1 MHVATKKLLQHH
13 FSADDYADLQPLIQY
28 HFTGDSSGL
37 TDVYF
42 AKVINVGRTNMYQK
56 KKRFFELLEAGQ
68 DYYHALS
75 DTNRQIIQF
84 TYEAFMRC
92 IAESYQPATSTE
104 NRRRILMILDL
115 HNIMLAVLIAHK
127 KNYERILQQSRDT
140 MLRLKQTIVK
150 LESQNKRLQRQNDKL
165 EKEVEELQKQQHTH
179 NKNVRNFL
187 GRRLRDMLEKMGLCI
202 DEDRKKDI
210 QKWFSLMSLR
220 GQGVAYYDIH
230 TLTQGHRSFFLV
242 HEDKVDDLRG
252 DIERMAA
259 KLPLKLCCVENKNDE
274 EKTGCVYS
282 EKRS

>member
-42 AKVINVGRTNMYQK
+42 AKVIKVGRTNMYQK
-56 KKRFFELLEAGQ
+56 KKRFFELLEAGR

-210 QKWFSLMSLR
+210 QRWFSLMSLR

-259 KLPLKLCCVENKNDE
+259 KLPLKLCRVENKNDE
-274 EKTGCVYS
+274 EKAGCVYS